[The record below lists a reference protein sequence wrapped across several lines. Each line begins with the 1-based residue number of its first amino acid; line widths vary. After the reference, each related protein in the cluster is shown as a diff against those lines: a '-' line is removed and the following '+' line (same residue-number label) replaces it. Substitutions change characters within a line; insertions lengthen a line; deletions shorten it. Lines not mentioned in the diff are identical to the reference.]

1 MSHVFNHTLAVVAAC
16 VLAFGS
22 IGAIITVS
30 LEQVADTRALAAPEI
45 A

>member
-22 IGAIITVS
+22 I
-30 LEQVADTRALAAPEI
+30 VAVPPVQTHVPHVAFEI

>member
-1 MSHVFNHTLAVVAAC
+1 MNHVFNHTLAVVAAC

-22 IGAIITVS
+22 IGAI
-30 LEQVADTRALAAPEI
+30 VAVPPMQTHVPHAAFEI